1 MGPCGGTS
9 FVDIGRY
16 AWPVDQA
23 DPETRHLTFL
33 FADVEGSTR
42 LTERHGS
49 HAGAALSRYHDLVAS
64 TARELGGRLFERIGD
79 GAYASFPD
87 AAQAVAAADR
97 LQTAI
102 ADHDWGVIGRMRV
115 RIALV
120 TGDVEVRDDRYYGRA
135 LFRAARIQA
144 LARGGETLLS
154 GTTVDELN
162 GSVPEGTLLRD
173 LGTQR
178 LRDVPDPERVFA
190 LAHTSRARTAEA
202 PQTEE
207 SETQGI
213 ESVTDEEGPI
223 RVLLV
228 DDHAVVRRGLRAF
241 LELLKDFDVVGE
253 AENGREGVA
262 AADRL
267 VPDVILMDLL
277 MPEMGGLEA
286 IATIKQAHPEI
297 EIVAVTSFIE
307 EEKVTTALE
316 AGASGYL
323 LKDAEAEEVAQ
334 AIRAAYHG
342 EVHLDPAVSRLLAQR
357 LRQRKEADP
366 VEPLTAREKE
376 VLSQLA
382 KGASNKEIAY
392 GLGITERTA
401 RTHVS
406 NILGK
411 LALASR
417 TQAAL
422 YAVEHKLV

>member
-1 MGPCGGTS
+1 MQTVP
-9 FVDIGRY
+9 
-16 AWPVDQA
+16 
-23 DPETRHLTFL
+23 DPTVVRALTFL

-42 LTERHGS
+42 LAERHGS
-49 HAGAALSRYHDLVAS
+49 AAAVAMIRYHELVAGAAERH
-64 TARELGGRLFERIGD
+64 GGQIFERIGD
-79 GAYASFPD
+79 GAYACFND
-87 AAQAVAAADR
+87 AESAIGAALDLQA
-97 LQTAI
+97 AI
-102 ADHDWGVIGRMRV
+102 GDEDWGAIGRLRV
-115 RIALV
+115 RIAV
-120 TGDVEVRDDRYYGRA
+120 ASGEVEVRVDRYYGPP
-135 LFRAARIQA
+135 LYRAARIQS
-144 LARGGETLLS
+144 LANGGETLIA
-154 GTTVDELN
+154 GGTVDLV
-162 GSVPEGTLLRD
+162 GGQVPAGAVLRY
-173 LGTQR
+173 LGEQR
-178 LRDVPDPERVFA
+178 LRDVPEPERVFA
-190 LAHTSRARTAEA
+190 LVHTARARSDDGSL
-202 PQTEE
+202 TEP
-207 SETQGI
+207 
-213 ESVTDEEGPI
+213 TDRGNRSMGVVDEDGPI

-228 DDHAVVRRGLRAF
+228 DDHAVVRRGLRGF

-253 AENGREGVA
+253 AENGREGVT

-286 IATIKQAHPEI
+286 IAAIKQAHPEI

-307 EEKVTTALE
+307 EEKVTSALE

-357 LRQRKEADP
+357 LRQRKEAEP
-366 VEPLTAREKE
+366 IEPLTTREKE

-392 GLGITERTA
+392 ELGITERTA

-411 LALASR
+411 LGLASR